1 MKSKLTWLE
10 LLLLAAPFAALIL
23 LWNQLPARIPVH
35 WNLHGEIDSWGSKM
49 PHLLVLP
56 LTALGMVVLLRI
68 LPWFD
73 PKLRRR
79 SNDEGLMPVV
89 LPIVRIATLLL
100 LNTVFFVQIATS
112 LGRKVAAAR
121 IMVIC
126 LLLFFI
132 VLGNYLG
139 NLRPNY
145 FVGIRTPW
153 TLEDPETWRATHRL
167 GGRLMF
173 FGGLILLVAQ
183 FFLTESIFGILF
195 LGSVLALAAWS
206 FVYSWHYSRT
216 QVSRASKAVGGP
228 STNL

>member
-1 MKSKLTWLE
+1 MKAKLNWLE
-10 LLLLAAPFAALIL
+10 ALLLVAPFVALIVF
-23 LWNQLPARIPVH
+23 WNQLPARIPVH
-35 WNLHGEIDSWGSKM
+35 WDWRGQIDNWGSKV
-49 PHLLVLP
+49 PGLLVAP
-56 LTALGMVVLLRI
+56 LAGLGVVVLLRI

-79 SNDEGLMPVV
+79 SSVEGRMPVV
-89 LPIVRIATLLL
+89 LPIVRIATLCLL
-100 LNTVFFVQIATS
+100 DALLFVQIATS
-112 LGRKVAAAR
+112 LGHSIPGGR
-121 IMVIC
+121 IVMIC
-126 LLLFFI
+126 VVVFFV

-173 FGGLILLVAQ
+173 FGGLLLLLAQ
-183 FFLTESIFGILF
+183 LFLSESVFGILF
-195 LGSVLALAAWS
+195 VSLVLALAAWS

-216 QVSRASKAVGGP
+216 RLAS
-228 STNL
+228 